1 MKLRVLLL
9 SVYFLLLGQLVFSQ
23 TKNSTAKGSLFIIG
37 GGDRS
42 QELIKTMIAT
52 AQLNSND
59 HIAILPM
66 SGGEP
71 DTSFHYIKIQLE
83 EMCNNTIANL
93 NFKSENIN
101 NKSWIDSLKKAKLI
115 FITGGQQ
122 TRFMEAVINTPVFDA
137 IQFAYTNGATIAG
150 TSAGAA
156 VMPEFMITGGE
167 LTDTVSRTTFRK
179 VHPDNIE
186 IKAGLGLI
194 KSVMIDQHFIIRS
207 RYNRLLSAIEK
218 FPTYFSIGI
227 DEATA
232 IIITG
237 NKATVTGESQVI
249 VISHPK
255 NLKVKNG
262 LIKFSDIRFSMYT
275 AGDTFKLK

>member
-1 MKLRVLLL
+1 MKLRFLLL
-9 SVYFLLLGQLVFSQ
+9 SVYFLFSGLLVFCQ
-23 TKNSTAKGSLFIIG
+23 TKNGTVKGKLFIIG

-42 QELIKTMIAT
+42 PALINTMITT
-52 AQLNSND
+52 AQLKQTD
-59 HIAILPM
+59 HIAVLPM

-71 DTSFHYIKIQLE
+71 DSSFHYIKIQLQQA
-83 EMCNNTIANL
+83 CGNTIANL
-93 NFKSENIN
+93 NFTKENIN
-101 NKSWIDSLKKAKLI
+101 NSTWIDSLRKAKLI

-122 TRFMEAVINTPVFDA
+122 TRFMESVKNTPVFDA
-137 IQFAYTNGATIAG
+137 IRFAFNNGATVAG

-167 LTDTVSRTTFRK
+167 LTDTVSRATFRK

-186 IKAGLGLI
+186 LKDGLGLI

-218 FPTYFSIGI
+218 FPTYICIGI

-232 IIITG
+232 IIVTG

-249 VISHPK
+249 VISDPK
-255 NLKVKNG
+255 NLKVKTG
-262 LIKFSDIRFSMYT
+262 LIKLSDVRFSIYT

>member
-1 MKLRVLLL
+1 MKLRPILFAG
-9 SVYFLLLGQLVFSQ
+9 YFLFSGLLVFCQPKHESE
-23 TKNSTAKGSLFIIG
+23 KGKLFIIG

-42 QELIKTMIAT
+42 PELIKTMIAT
-52 AQLNSND
+52 AQLNSKD

-83 EMCNNTIANL
+83 EFCNNTIANL
-93 NFKSENIN
+93 NFTKEYIN
-101 NKSWIDSLKKAKLI
+101 NKFWIDSLKKAKLI

-122 TRFMEAVINTPVFDA
+122 TRFMEAVNNTPVYDA
-137 IQFAYTNGATIAG
+137 IQFAYKNGATIAG

-156 VMPEFMITGGE
+156 VMPEYMITGGE
-167 LTDTVSRTTFRK
+167 LTDTVSRATFRK
-179 VHPDNIE
+179 VHPENIE
-186 IKAGLGLI
+186 LKAGLGLI

-218 FPTYFSIGI
+218 FPSYICIGI

-249 VISHPK
+249 VISDPK

-262 LIKFSDIRFSMYT
+262 LIKLSDVRFSLYT